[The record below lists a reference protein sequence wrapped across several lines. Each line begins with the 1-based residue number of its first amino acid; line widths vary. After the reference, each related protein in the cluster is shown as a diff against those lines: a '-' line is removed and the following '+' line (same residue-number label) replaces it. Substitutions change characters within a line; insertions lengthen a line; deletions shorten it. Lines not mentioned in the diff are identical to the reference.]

1 MDWSGSLP
9 DDGSEAGDMKYVS
22 WFSTATTLHL
32 SHLSSDSTY
41 LLISEARAQVAH
53 FLEFSSK
60 TLVKIMVQKL
70 LNMCSQTNN
79 KEKNIN
85 RIQIIYFWMCDKE
98 IKYAAMYVE

>member
-1 MDWSGSLP
+1 M
-9 DDGSEAGDMKYVS
+9 
-22 WFSTATTLHL
+22 
-32 SHLSSDSTY
+32 
-41 LLISEARAQVAH
+41 AH

-70 LNMCSQTNN
+70 LNMCSLTND

-98 IKYAAMYVE
+98 RYEVLKYAMYVEKCNLGKVLKLA

>member
-70 LNMCSQTNN
+70 LIMCSRFSDN
-79 KEKNIN
+79 
-85 RIQIIYFWMCDKE
+85 
-98 IKYAAMYVE
+98 

>member
-70 LNMCSQTNN
+70 LNMCSLTND

-85 RIQIIYFWMCDKE
+85 RIQIIYFRMCDKDM
-98 IKYAAMYVE
+98 KYAM

>member
-9 DDGSEAGDMKYVS
+9 DNGSEAGDMKYVS

-53 FLEFSSK
+53 YLEFSSK

-70 LNMCSQTNN
+70 LNMCSQTND

-85 RIQIIYFWMCDKE
+85 RIQIIYFWMCDIE
-98 IKYAAMYVE
+98 MKYAMYVE

>member
-9 DDGSEAGDMKYVS
+9 DNGSEAGDMKYVS

-70 LNMCSQTNN
+70 LNMCSLTND

-98 IKYAAMYVE
+98 MKYAMYVE

>member
-1 MDWSGSLP
+1 
-9 DDGSEAGDMKYVS
+9 MKYVS
-22 WFSTATTLHL
+22 WSSSTTTLHL

-41 LLISEARAQVAH
+41 LLISEARPQVAH

-70 LNMCSQTNN
+70 LNMCALTND

-85 RIQIIYFWMCDKE
+85 RIQIIYFWTCDKE
-98 IKYAAMYVE
+98 MKYAT